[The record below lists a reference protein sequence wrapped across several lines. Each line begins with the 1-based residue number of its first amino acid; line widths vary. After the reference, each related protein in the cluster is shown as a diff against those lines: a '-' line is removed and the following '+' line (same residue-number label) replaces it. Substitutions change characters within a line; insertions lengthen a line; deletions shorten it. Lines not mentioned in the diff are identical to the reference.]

1 MGVIKENEN
10 PFADSEAEDD
20 DDVFWEEDDRGVD
33 EETGEIFDRPAKT
46 DRPAAEEDDDD
57 DLYDFDE
64 DEGPRRERV
73 KIFEKGDRIDYLAE
87 GLTEAPYWSWSD
99 EDGNWEIGTVFSGEI
114 VKAKVVRAHE
124 FKFKTAPVKRADKG
138 VIYTVSQKEPTI
150 SPKGLKSSEWLI
162 TNASPAH
169 ISYALF
175 KLMPQI
181 GEMIHI
187 EYEGLGKSSQGSPP
201 RLFTVKV
208 GERGAKPRVW
218 RSGDMNSSGKQ
229 EGSAIK
235 KRKKII

>member
-10 PFADSEAEDD
+10 PFAENDED
-20 DDVFWEEDDRGVD
+20 DDVFWEENDRGVD
-33 EETGEIFDRPAKT
+33 EETGEIFDRPAKS
-46 DRPAAEEDDDD
+46 DQPAAEEDDD

-64 DEGPRRERV
+64 DTPRGERV

-114 VKAKVVRAHE
+114 VKAKVLLSGE
-124 FKFKTAPVKRADKG
+124 FKFKSAAVKRAGKG
-138 VIYTVSQKEPTI
+138 VIYTIAQKEAVV
-150 SPKGLKSSEWLI
+150 SPKGVESSEWLI
-162 TNASPAH
+162 NNASPAH

-187 EYEGLGKSSQGSPP
+187 EYEGLGKSRQGNPP

-208 GERGAKPRVW
+208 GERGHKPRVW
-218 RSGDMNSSGKQ
+218 SSSDMNSGSKQ

-235 KRKKII
+235 KRRKII

>member
-10 PFADSEAEDD
+10 PFAENGED

-33 EETGEIFDRPAKT
+33 EETGEIFDRPAKS
-46 DRPAAEEDDDD
+46 DQPAVEEDD

-64 DEGPRRERV
+64 DTPRGERV

-138 VIYTVSQKEPTI
+138 VIYTVAQKEPVV

-218 RSGDMNSSGKQ
+218 SSSDMNSGSKQ

-235 KRKKII
+235 KRRKII

>member
-10 PFADSEAEDD
+10 PFAENGEDD
-20 DDVFWEEDDRGVD
+20 DDVFWEEDNQGVD
-33 EETGEIFDRPAKT
+33 EETGET
-46 DRPAAEEDDDD
+46 LGSSEDDPFGGDAPDSEDD
-57 DLYDFDE
+57 GLYDFDE
-64 DEGPRRERV
+64 DTPRGERV
-73 KIFEKGDRIDYLAE
+73 KIFERGDRIDYLAE

-114 VKAKVVRAHE
+114 VKAKVLLSGE
-124 FKFKTAPVKRADKG
+124 FKFKSAAVKRAGKG
-138 VIYTVSQKEPTI
+138 VIYTIAQKEAVV
-150 SPKGLKSSEWLI
+150 SPKGIESSEWLI
-162 TNASPAH
+162 NNASPAH

-187 EYEGLGKSSQGSPP
+187 EYEGLGKSRQGNPP

-218 RSGDMNSSGKQ
+218 SSSDSKQ
-229 EGSAIK
+229 EGSALK
-235 KRKKII
+235 KRKKIL